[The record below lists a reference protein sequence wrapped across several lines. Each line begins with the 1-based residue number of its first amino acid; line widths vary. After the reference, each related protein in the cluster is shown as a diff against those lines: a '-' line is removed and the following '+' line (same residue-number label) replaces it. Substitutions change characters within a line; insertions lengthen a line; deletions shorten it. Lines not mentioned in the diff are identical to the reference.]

1 MANEDEV
8 FEKVKDVLVEA
19 LGVEKDEINREAR
32 LVNDLGAESIDFLDI
47 IFQLEKAFSIKIEQ
61 KEFSQNAQSEGSEDS
76 DVTVEAVVRFV
87 MSKVT

>member
-1 MANEDEV
+1 MANEAEV
-8 FEKVKDVLVEA
+8 FEKVQDVLIEA
-19 LGVEKDEINREAR
+19 LGVDKDEINREAR

-61 KEFSQNAQSEGSEDS
+61 KEFSQNAQSEGGEDS

-87 MSKVT
+87 MSKVA

>member
-19 LGVEKDEINREAR
+19 LGVDKDEINREAR

-61 KEFSQNAQSEGSEDS
+61 KEFSQNAQSEGGEDS

>member
-8 FEKVKDVLVEA
+8 FEKVQDVLVEA
-19 LGVEKDEINREAR
+19 LGVDKDEINRDAR

-61 KEFSQNAQSEGSEDS
+61 KEFSQNAQSEGGEDS

-87 MSKVT
+87 MSKVA

>member
-61 KEFSQNAQSEGSEDS
+61 KEFSQNAQSEGGEDS

>member
-19 LGVEKDEINREAR
+19 LGVDKDEINREAR

-61 KEFSQNAQSEGSEDS
+61 KEFSQNAQSEGGEDS

-87 MSKVT
+87 MSKVA

>member
-19 LGVEKDEINREAR
+19 LGVDKDEINREAR

-61 KEFSQNAQSEGSEDS
+61 KEFSQNAQSEGGEDS
-76 DVTVEAVVRFV
+76 DITVEAVVRFV
-87 MSKVT
+87 MSKVV